1 MLTRCNP
8 NPEGPS
14 ELWDLAPVAGRE
26 AAGGVGRLRG
36 WMALGFNLD
45 FSYLLTV
52 GPWLRS
58 QSLGFFIWKGTVS
71 TMKWNHGSVWYRPG
85 PHSVG
90 APGYSLSQVLCATT
104 PSAALLPPPSVPTAQ
119 RLQCVPLFN
128 QHLNRSADPQ
138 QHCFNAASPC

>member
-14 ELWDLAPVAGRE
+14 ELCDLAPMAGRQ
-26 AAGGVGRLRG
+26 AAGGVGRLCA

-45 FSYLLTV
+45 SSYLLTG

-71 TMKWNHGSVWYRPG
+71 TMK
-85 PHSVG
+85 
-90 APGYSLSQVLCATT
+90 
-104 PSAALLPPPSVPTAQ
+104 
-119 RLQCVPLFN
+119 
-128 QHLNRSADPQ
+128 
-138 QHCFNAASPC
+138 

>member
-36 WMALGFNLD
+36 CMALGFNLD

-58 QSLGFFIWKGTVS
+58 QSLGFFVWKGTVS
-71 TMKWNHGSVWYRPG
+71 TMK
-85 PHSVG
+85 
-90 APGYSLSQVLCATT
+90 
-104 PSAALLPPPSVPTAQ
+104 
-119 RLQCVPLFN
+119 
-128 QHLNRSADPQ
+128 
-138 QHCFNAASPC
+138 